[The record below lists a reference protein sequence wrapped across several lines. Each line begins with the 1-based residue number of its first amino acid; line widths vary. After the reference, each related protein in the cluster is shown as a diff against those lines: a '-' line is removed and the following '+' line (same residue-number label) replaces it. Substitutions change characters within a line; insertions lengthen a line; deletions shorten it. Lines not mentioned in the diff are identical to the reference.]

1 MPLTRVC
8 FVPVCPN
15 TSENTTKLFLRVP
28 TNLEIRKL
36 WWKIAKVPGVVYTAT
51 GFFCCEDHLTYVY
64 IVINFLLVGLILY
77 FICLFRL
84 KKIQRTGCTSKLTSL
99 F

>member
-36 WWKIAKVPGVVYTAT
+36 WWKIAKVPGVVYTAP
-51 GFFCCEDHLTYVY
+51 GFFCCEDHFNVCIYCYQLS
-64 IVINFLLVGLILY
+64 FSGLDFILY
-77 FICLFRL
+77 L
-84 KKIQRTGCTSKLTSL
+84 SL
-99 F
+99 